1 MTQATAG
8 PPRLREVPPVHP
20 STRGL
25 PLLGQTFDYARDP
38 MTLFQRQWDTYGPVS
53 PLRLIGR
60 DPWVMLLGPDALEV
74 VLTNR
79 GKAFANGPAWSYLVG
94 PFFHGGL
101 MLLDFEEHHLQRRIL
116 QQAFT
121 RDRLEGYAARVH
133 PAVAR
138 GTAPWRTGPGFR
150 AYPALKTLTL
160 DVAADIFMGG
170 AEHTPPEEMA
180 RINRAFIACV
190 QAATAVVRA
199 PVPPGRW
206 WRAHRGRRV
215 LERFIGSYLPQRRA
229 VETPDL
235 LSQLC
240 HVRSEDGRALTDAQ
254 VVDHMVFLMMA
265 AHDTS
270 TITVST
276 MMEMLGKHPEWQER
290 CRAESMALNE
300 APTLAELESLTSL
313 DLVMRE
319 CLRLRAPVPVLVR
332 RTVRDAE
339 VLGHRIPADT
349 FVSVAPQFTHLMP
362 DLWDDPLRFD
372 PERFGPERREDKRH
386 RHAWDPFGGGVHKCL
401 GMFFAGAEVTAI
413 LHHLLRHYR
422 WEVDPDYTA
431 PLDHHSL
438 PFPSDGQPVDLHPL
452 EDTR

>member
-180 RINRAFIACV
+180 RINRAAGPL
-190 QAATAVVRA
+190 A
-199 PVPPGRW
+199 P
-206 WRAHRGRRV
+206 
-215 LERFIGSYLPQRRA
+215 F
-229 VETPDL
+229 
-235 LSQLC
+235 LSQTAALRLGPWI
-240 HVRSEDGRALTDAQ
+240 VEDYLLYES
-254 VVDHMVFLMMA
+254 HL
-265 AHDTS
+265 
-270 TITVST
+270 
-276 MMEMLGKHPEWQER
+276 HPEG
-290 CRAESMALNE
+290 
-300 APTLAELESLTSL
+300 SLYEP
-313 DLVMRE
+313 VMR
-319 CLRLRAPVPVLVR
+319 
-332 RTVRDAE
+332 
-339 VLGHRIPADT
+339 
-349 FVSVAPQFTHLMP
+349 
-362 DLWDDPLRFD
+362 
-372 PERFGPERREDKRH
+372 
-386 RHAWDPFGGGVHKCL
+386 
-401 GMFFAGAEVTAI
+401 
-413 LHHLLRHYR
+413 Y
-422 WEVDPDYTA
+422 
-431 PLDHHSL
+431 
-438 PFPSDGQPVDLHPL
+438 PL
-452 EDTR
+452 EQS